1 MLNLS
6 YKSDLASRTILA
18 LNGGGIPHLPMNST
32 RAYFDHN
39 ATTPLRAE
47 VLEGLQAA
55 LSESFGNAS
64 SIHQDGQRARRLV
77 EEARRKVA
85 GLLGAD
91 AREIVFTSGGTES
104 DNTAIFGVV
113 SAATRDQKHVVTT
126 TIEHPAVLHTCERLE
141 QLGVAVTY
149 VPVGA
154 SGVVD
159 PADIEAALRPETV
172 LVSVMHANN
181 EIGTLQPISAI
192 AAICHKAG
200 VPLHVDAVQSFGKV
214 AVDCG
219 ELGADLMALSA
230 HKIYG
235 PKGVGVL
242 WIRKGTPFVKLL
254 YGGRH
259 ERDRR
264 PGTENVPGI
273 HALGIAASLAQRV
286 LEDEEGRLRELR
298 DHLEALLLSRID
310 GVRVNAAGSARLPN
324 TSNVHIEGVE
334 GEPLVIALDLRGYA
348 VSSGA
353 ACSSGSVE
361 PSHVLTAIGLSR
373 EEARSCV
380 RISLGASNTREQ
392 VEALAEAME
401 ESVDHL
407 RRLAPGKAAR
417 AVTGSEMP

>member
-1 MLNLS
+1 M
-6 YKSDLASRTILA
+6 T
-18 LNGGGIPHLPMNST
+18 ST

-55 LSESFGNAS
+55 LAETYGNAS
-64 SIHQDGQRARRLV
+64 SIHRDGQQARQLV

-85 GLLGAD
+85 LFLGAD
-91 AREIVFTSGGTES
+91 PREIVFTSGGTES

-113 SAATRDQKHVVTT
+113 SASGREPKHVVTT
-126 TIEHPAVLHTCERLE
+126 AIEHPAVLNACERLE
-141 QLGVAVTY
+141 QSGVAVSY

-154 SGVVD
+154 SGVVN
-159 PADIEAALRPETV
+159 PEDIEAALRPRTV

-181 EIGTLQPISAI
+181 EIGTVQPVTEI
-192 AAICHKAG
+192 AEICHRAG
-200 VPLHVDAVQSFGKV
+200 VPLHVDAVQSCGKLS
-214 AVDCG
+214 VDCG
-219 ELGADLMALSA
+219 VLGVNLLSMSA
-230 HKIYG
+230 HKLYG

-242 WIRKGTPFVKLL
+242 WIRKGTPFTKLL
-254 YGGRH
+254 YGGHH

-273 HALGIAASLAQRV
+273 HALGIAASLSRQERETEARRQ
-286 LEDEEGRLRELR
+286 LELR
-298 DHLEALLLSRID
+298 DHLEALLVQRID
-310 GVRVNAAGSARLPN
+310 GVSINAAGSTRLPN
-324 TSNVHIEGVE
+324 TSNVRVEGVD
-334 GEPLVIALDLRGYA
+334 GEPLVIALDLRGFA

-373 EEARSCV
+373 EDARSCI

-392 VEALAEAME
+392 VEALAGAME
-401 ESVDHL
+401 EAVHHL
-407 RRLAPGKAAR
+407 RRLAPAKGAPISSGGGAR
-417 AVTGSEMP
+417 